1 MSRNLLLV
9 PLLALSAGIA
19 ALPAPP
25 AAAQCRLCDT
35 PTTSRDGASGDD
47 PVSLEIETSLNFDR
61 LILLGAGEGTAT
73 LFPNG
78 QRSVSGMVSDL
89 SGRALVGSAVVR
101 GEAGRSIR
109 IELPRRIELHS
120 LSGGR
125 IAIEDIISDLPAG
138 AIQGVS
144 LTRLGRR
151 IYQQSVVEKEDPR
164 GRKYYW
170 IAGTPEWSPEEGTDH
185 EAVSTGRV
193 SITPLHLDLTHFGM
207 LSSPEA
213 WWRDL

>member
-9 PLLALSAGIA
+9 PVLALIAGMA

-35 PTTSRDGASGDD
+35 PTTTRDEASGDG
-47 PVSLEIETSLNFDR
+47 PVSLEIETRLDFDR

-73 LFPNG
+73 LLPNG

-89 SGRALVGSAVVR
+89 SGRAMVGSAMVH
-101 GEAGRSIR
+101 GEAGRAVR
-109 IELPRRIELHS
+109 IELPQRIELYS

-138 AIQGVS
+138 A
-144 LTRLGRR
+144 RLDSAGALEFRFGGRL
-151 IYQQSVVEKEDPR
+151 
-164 GRKYYW
+164 
-170 IAGTPEWSPEEGTDH
+170 
-185 EAVSTGRV
+185 RV
-193 SITPLHLDLTHFGM
+193 SGDAEGEYRGDVPITVEYF
-207 LSSPEA
+207 
-213 WWRDL
+213 